1 MTAPLNILKLE
12 EKHETAVL
20 RAYYEDVARD
30 TLRILGHRKLLI
42 AVILLVALSLTLISL
57 LLIGPRYS
65 AEAVIQLNFIR
76 EEPTVGAK
84 SQPIATLDAVAL
96 VDSAARVIRSRATA
110 SAVVARLGLDK
121 DPDFARESISWRV
134 LSSVR
139 RALGL
144 KVVPPPPRDLAVT
157 QVMRKINVTNDPR
170 SYSISVSVTTGDP
183 ERATILAN
191 AVALEYLRGQILQQL
206 TDAQAALE
214 RELAQL
220 SWVYGVRHPNYVL
233 GRARLENLQARLATL
248 RDGSRANDGVELAMG
263 QSFLPAE
270 KLMVPSG
277 PNIPLVLGGAIG
289 AALAVAIWLAL
300 WLGREQPSGCTES
313 KPVAS
318 GPQDQHATGY
328 GNYQHATGYGNR
340 VDSTSD
346 GALHRDEAETI
357 HSQAEALTP
366 VVTEK
371 RGESSR
377 ACRGKTNAEP
387 EQAVATPRASAYRV
401 TVSAAQREVLERVVR
416 ARSTPQQL
424 ALRARIIL
432 HAADDVHVRLSARE
446 LGVSPKTVRYWR
458 KRWRL
463 TTERQPV
470 SERLADAPRLGAP
483 ATFTRE
489 QICALVAITCEKP
502 SENERLIS
510 HWSQGKIADEAM
522 QNRLLTSSSDASQ
535 TASEKVADL
544 KPHGVQ

>member
-30 TLRILGHRKLLI
+30 TLRIFGHRKLLI
-42 AVILLVALSLTLISL
+42 AVILLVALSLTLIPL

-139 RALGL
+139 QALGL

-157 QVMRKINVTNDPR
+157 QVLRKIAVTNDPR

-183 ERATILAN
+183 DRATILAN

-220 SWVYGVRHPNYVL
+220 SSVYGVRHPNYVL
-233 GRARLENLQARLATL
+233 GRARLEKLQARLATL
-248 RDGSRANDGVELAMG
+248 RDGSGANDDVELAIG

-277 PNIPLVLGGAIG
+277 PNIPLVLGVAIG
-289 AALAVAIWLAL
+289 AGLAVAFGLAL
-300 WLGREQPSGCTES
+300 WLGREQPLGCTKS
-313 KPVAS
+313 KPVAG
-318 GPQDQHATGY
+318 GPQNQHAPGCV
-328 GNYQHATGYGNR
+328 NR

-346 GALHRDEAETI
+346 AALHRDEAETV
-357 HSQAEALTP
+357 HSQAEALSS

-371 RGESSR
+371 CGQSRR
-377 ACRGKTNAEP
+377 ACRGKTNPEL
-387 EQAVATPRASAYRV
+387 EQAVATPLASAYRV

-416 ARSTPQQL
+416 AHSTPQQL
-424 ALRARIIL
+424 ALRARIIM

-458 KRWRL
+458 KRWWVA
-463 TTERQPV
+463 TERQPV

-489 QICALVAITCEKP
+489 QICPVVAITCEEP
-502 SENERLIS
+502 SQNERLIS
-510 HWSQGKIADEAM
+510 NWSQGKIVDEAM
-522 QNRLLTSSSDASQ
+522 QNRLLTSISDASN
-535 TASEKVADL
+535 SV
-544 KPHGVQ
+544 